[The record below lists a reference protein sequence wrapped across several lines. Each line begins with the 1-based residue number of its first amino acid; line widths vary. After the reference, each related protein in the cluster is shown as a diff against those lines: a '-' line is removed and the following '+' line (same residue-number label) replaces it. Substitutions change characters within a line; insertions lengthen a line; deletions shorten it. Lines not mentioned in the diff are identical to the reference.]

1 MHAIVQIFFQTL
13 PFAALRLYLFIDSSP
28 QHRGLEL
35 FAASFDL
42 VIEEVKHFFQRRLMP
57 QVSIGSVMYTCL
69 GKAFAMLWQIWL
81 LVGPKYIDMRI
92 CLDSVAGINTDF
104 GTERKVVDL
113 PDVLIDFM
121 HFIGC
126 PVPKNAVRETWL
138 LPNALPIA
146 GWHHIFD
153 GLIRFG
159 LYQFAWFPSWLLTL
173 KGCLRFSVTIVW
185 IF

>member
-1 MHAIVQIFFQTL
+1 
-13 PFAALRLYLFIDSSP
+13 
-28 QHRGLEL
+28 
-35 FAASFDL
+35 
-42 VIEEVKHFFQRRLMP
+42 
-57 QVSIGSVMYTCL
+57 MYTCL

-173 KGCLRFSVTIVW
+173 KGCLRFFRNHRVDFLERLRSDGLSGAASVLEGISFPTFAAWRWRKVKSVCVAVYEAFHTMRLEACMECLKNI
-185 IF
+185 